1 MIIQDQDGNLDI
13 GHVKHGNKINKKIKI
28 MYKSYS
34 KIRHI
39 QESNQRLEQNYLKE
53 NKLINE
59 NALSDDP
66 TNTTEPAQTGA
77 TQTGE
82 IRSSAALQGFFNI
95 FRGASKDVS
104 PKMAAAQSKIR
115 NKATELIKTLN
126 EFSQEIE
133 NAYRDRE
140 SDMSTI
146 NNNLQAKIDK
156 EQDKDKKAALSTK
169 QANYKAAENHTI
181 KVMNDF
187 KAKFGPF
194 IKTVKQFQ

>member
-1 MIIQDQDGNLDI
+1 MNR
-13 GHVKHGNKINKKIKI
+13 
-28 MYKSYS
+28 SYS

-59 NALSDDP
+59 DALSDDP
-66 TNTTEPAQTGA
+66 TQTGA

-104 PKMAAAQSKIR
+104 PKMAAAQAKIR
-115 NKATELIKTLN
+115 NKATQLINTLN

-156 EQDKDKKAALSTK
+156 EQNEKRKNALLTK
-169 QANYKAAENHTI
+169 QANYKTAENHTI

-187 KAKFGPF
+187 KAKIEPF
-194 IKTVKQFQ
+194 IETVKQFQ

>member
-1 MIIQDQDGNLDI
+1 M
-13 GHVKHGNKINKKIKI
+13 HR
-28 MYKSYS
+28 SYS

-39 QESNQRLEQNYLKE
+39 QESNQRLEQKYLKE
-53 NKLINE
+53 NKLLKE
-59 NALSDDP
+59 DALVGEP
-66 TNTTEPAQTGA
+66 TNTDEPTQTGVTQTGA

-104 PKMAAAQSKIR
+104 PKMAAAQGKIR

-133 NAYRDRE
+133 NAYRDRQ

-156 EQDKDKKAALSTK
+156 EQDKDKKTALSTK

-187 KAKFGPF
+187 KAKIEPF
-194 IKTVKQFQ
+194 IETVKQFQ

>member
-1 MIIQDQDGNLDI
+1 MNR
-13 GHVKHGNKINKKIKI
+13 
-28 MYKSYS
+28 SYS

-39 QESNQRLEQNYLKE
+39 QESNQRLEQNYFKQ
-53 NKLINE
+53 NNLINE
-59 NALSDDP
+59 DDLAGNP
-66 TNTTEPAQTGA
+66 TNTVEP

-104 PKMAAAQSKIR
+104 PKMAAAQGKIR
-115 NKATELIKTLN
+115 NKATQLINTLN
-126 EFSQEIE
+126 DFSQEIE

-146 NNNLQAKIDK
+146 NQNLQAKIDK
-156 EQDKDKKAALSTK
+156 EQNADKKKALLTK

-187 KAKFGPF
+187 KAKIEPF
-194 IKTVKQFQ
+194 KLIITQFQ

>member
-1 MIIQDQDGNLDI
+1 VIIQVQDGNLDI
-13 GHVKHGNKINKKIKI
+13 GLVEHGNKKNKIKKI
-28 MYKSYS
+28 MSNS

-39 QESNQRLEQNYLKE
+39 QESNKRLEQNYLKQ

-59 NALSDDP
+59 QPLDGDT
-66 TNTTEPAQTGA
+66 TNTVEP

-82 IRSSAALQGFFNI
+82 IRSNAALEGFFNI

-104 PKMAAAQSKIR
+104 PKMAAAQYKIR
-115 NKATELIKTLN
+115 NKASQLIDTLN

-140 SDMSTI
+140 SDMTTI
-146 NNNLQAKIDK
+146 NKNLQVKIDK
-156 EQDKDKKAALSTK
+156 EQDDDRKKELLTK
-169 QANYKAAENHTI
+169 QANYKVAEDHTI

-187 KAKFGPF
+187 KDKIEPF
-194 IKTVKQFQ
+194 KKTLQQFQ